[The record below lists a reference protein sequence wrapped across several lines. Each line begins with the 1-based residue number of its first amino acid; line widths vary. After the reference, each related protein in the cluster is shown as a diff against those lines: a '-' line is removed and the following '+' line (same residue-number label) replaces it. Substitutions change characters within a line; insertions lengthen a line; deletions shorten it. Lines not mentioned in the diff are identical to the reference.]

1 MASPLNEKFS
11 KPGLIL
17 GILVAFL
24 APFAFSHTEPRAE
37 ESVTAAATP
46 TVSDAELERYI
57 GVYKAMHADH
67 GLTIEEA
74 VRPQGLTV
82 EEFRALERRVQDNP
96 RLVEKVRAA
105 LLEFARANSAVA
117 AAPTPTPPQP
127 AKGASGRKRRQ

>member
-1 MASPLNEKFS
+1 VASSINEKVWR
-11 KPGLIL
+11 PWLIL
-17 GILVAFL
+17 GILLAFF
-24 APFAFSHTEPRAE
+24 APFAFWHNEPQAE
-37 ESVTAAATP
+37 EAVTAAATP
-46 TVSDAELERYI
+46 AVSDAELERYI

-67 GLTIEEA
+67 SLTIEEA

-117 AAPTPTPPQP
+117 AAPTPTT
-127 AKGASGRKRRQ
+127 A